1 MKKIFI
7 FTIYCI
13 LCLPFILADLSIE
26 KNVTKDVIILNIN
39 ESIETELTITNFGES
54 ENFEIYNLLGFE
66 INPNKINIDKS
77 ETKTINLK
85 ITPIGEF
92 NHQGSYTLTYFI
104 KGKNNENQQKI
115 TFRSTDLANAFEIG
129 IGEINSKSNYTNFY
143 IHNRINYEFKKLKIK
158 INSPFFEFE
167 ENFNLG
173 PNKRKDFE
181 IDLNNKNFKN
191 LPAGFYTATVEI
203 SLENEKT
210 EIEKTLKFNEKN
222 SLQTTNKNY
231 GILINTQIIE
241 KINDGNLIAN
251 PIITLEKNIF
261 TKIFTNFSPEP
272 DIIKRIDSKI
282 IYTWNPK
289 INPGETLKITIK
301 TNWLIPIISIF
312 FIITL
317 IILIKKYTK
326 TGLIMKK
333 KVSFVKTKGGEFA
346 LKISIIIKALDYIE
360 KINIIDKLPPFVKI
374 HERFGGEYP
383 HRIDEKNK
391 RIEWSFD
398 KLEKGENRIISYII
412 YSKLGVLGKFAL
424 PSATAIYEQEGKIN
438 DCISNRA
445 FFVSEKKKKKRN
457 I

>member
-7 FTIYCI
+7 LLACCI
-13 LCLPFILADLSIE
+13 FCTHSILANLTIQT
-26 KNVTKDVIILNIN
+26 NMTKDVMILNTN
-39 ESIETELTITNFGES
+39 ESIEAYLQITNDGQTD
-54 ENFEIYNLLGFE
+54 NFQIYNLLGFE
-66 INPNKINIDKS
+66 ISPKNIQINES
-77 ETKTINLK
+77 ETKKIHLK
-85 ITPIGEF
+85 IKPIGDF
-92 NHQGSYTLTYFI
+92 KHQGSYTLTYFI
-104 KGKNNENQQKI
+104 GNKNYKKEEKI

-129 IGEINSKSNYTNFY
+129 MGEINSKSNHTNFY
-143 IHNRINYEFKKLKIK
+143 IHNKVNYSFEKLKIK

-167 ENFNLG
+167 KEFNLE

-181 IDLNNKNFKN
+181 INLNNKNFKN
-191 LPAGFYTATVEI
+191 LPAGFYIATIEI
-203 SLENEKT
+203 SSNKEEA
-210 EIEKTLKFNEKN
+210 EIEKTLKFNEEN
-222 SLQTTNKNY
+222 SLKTTNKNY

-241 KINDGNLIAN
+241 KINDGNLVAN

-261 TKIFTNFSPEP
+261 TRLFTNFSPEP
-272 DIIKRIDSKI
+272 DITERIDSRI
-282 IYTWNPK
+282 IYTWKQK
-289 INPGETLKITIK
+289 INPGKTLKITIK
-301 TNWLIPIISIF
+301 TNWLMPIISIF

-333 KVSFVKTKGGEFA
+333 RVSFVKTKGGEFA
-346 LKISIIIKALDYIE
+346 LKVSIIIKALDYIE

-398 KLEKGENRIISYII
+398 KLEKGENRIVSYII

-424 PSATAIYEQEGKIN
+424 PSATAIYEQEGKIS
-438 DCISNRA
+438 DCTSNRA
-445 FFVSEKKKKKRN
+445 FFISEKNKKKRN